1 MVLHKGGRGNCIV
14 VSKTRL
20 HRKQMGTWNKKWRL
34 YPIYTAN
41 WRIWFTGH
49 GVGITSSLLSTPR
62 ERESIFGVFLA
73 FQLELETSTL
83 NEVHM

>member
-1 MVLHKGGRGNCIV
+1 MGGRGNCIV

-20 HRKQMGTWNKKWRL
+20 HRETGTWNKSGV
-34 YPIYTAN
+34 YTQFI
-41 WRIWFTGH
+41 RQTG
-49 GVGITSSLLSTPR
+49 GYGSRDTALGITSSLLSTPR